1 MKPMNLS
8 NSRISERTIMY
19 KWSPFSRSEVLE
31 RAGVLP
37 IVRGEGARV
46 FDVDGR
52 SYLDCH
58 AGLWLVNAGYGRD
71 EIAAAIARQAHELA
85 WFSSFEGYTNL
96 PSTDLAERLVELMR
110 PEGMAKI
117 FFSSGGSDAAE
128 TALKMARMYWKLQG
142 QGQRYK
148 IIARERAYHG
158 VSFGAMSA
166 TGMPANRNAYEPL
179 VPGFRHAIAP
189 DRYRHPALNESE
201 AAAFFAADIERVILS
216 EGPTSVAAV
225 IAEPIQGAGG
235 VIIPPDGYL
244 QRLQDICQKYG
255 ILLILDEVITG
266 FGRTGEWFGARH
278 WALQPDMITMAKGL
292 TSGYLP
298 LGATAVSQKVFD
310 VFRQHEAKGGAFRHG
325 NTYSGHPIACAAAL
339 ANIDIIEREN
349 LVGNASQVGAHLL
362 RALKPLEE
370 HPMVG
375 EVSGLGL
382 IGRVQ
387 LTSDKTSR
395 AALPAPLA
403 IGDRIAAEMR
413 RRGVIMRQLPYDV
426 LSFSPPLCLTM
437 AEADE
442 IAAVFGQ
449 AIDQVY
455 SEIRKEL

>member
-1 MKPMNLS
+1 MKPLNLS
-8 NSRISERTIMY
+8 NSRISERTVKY

-31 RAGVLP
+31 RTGVLP
-37 IVRGEGARV
+37 VVRGDKSRV
-46 FDVDGR
+46 FDIEGNA
-52 SYLDCH
+52 YIDCH

-71 EIAAAIARQAHELA
+71 EIADAIARQAHELA
-85 WFSSFEGYTNL
+85 WFSCFEGYTNL
-96 PSTDLAERLVELMR
+96 PSTDLAERLIGLLQ
-110 PEGMAKI
+110 PEGMAKV

-158 VSFGAMSA
+158 VSFGALSA

-179 VPGFRHAIAP
+179 VPGFRHAMAP
-189 DRYRHPALNESE
+189 DRYRHPALSE
-201 AAAFFAADIERVILS
+201 AEAAEYFAADIERVIVS
-216 EGPTSVAAV
+216 EGPSSVAAV

-244 QRLQDICQKYG
+244 QRVQEICRKYN

-266 FGRTGEWFGARH
+266 FGRTGEWFGARN
-278 WALQPDMITMAKGL
+278 WKLQPDMITMAKGL

-298 LGATAVSQKVFD
+298 LGATATSQKVFD
-310 VFRQHEAKGGAFRHG
+310 VFREHEAKGGAFRHG

-339 ANIDIIEREN
+339 ANIDVIEREN
-349 LVGNASQVGAHLL
+349 LPANARKVGAHLL
-362 RALKPLEE
+362 KALKPLED

-387 LTSDKTSR
+387 LTAARKTR
-395 AALPAPLA
+395 APLPAALG

-413 RRGVIMRQLPYDV
+413 KRGVIMRQLPYDV
-426 LSFSPPLCLTM
+426 LSYSPPLCLTT
-437 AEADE
+437 AEADQ

-455 SEIRKEL
+455 GEVRKDL